1 MKYFRVFPGWKEWT
15 YCKGIMKAN
24 NITWNKVLN
33 EEKKPLNNQLL
44 EFLACSKS
52 DTIIIDYI
60 NLLKSRY
67 FTDVKQ
73 CIVIFHSIIA
83 KHIDND
89 LVFKYIL
96 QNFEKIVPR

>member
-1 MKYFRVFPGWKEWT
+1 MFKILENISGFFPFSKSTKIKARSRKMGMCSEFSRIIFPGWKEWT

-33 EEKKPLNNQLL
+33 EEKKPLNTQLL

-67 FTDVKQ
+67 FTDR
-73 CIVIFHSIIA
+73 
-83 KHIDND
+83 N
-89 LVFKYIL
+89 
-96 QNFEKIVPR
+96 R